1 MNARRRGSSLSPS
14 SPTRT
19 SAGDRTCG
27 ASTIAPGRVE
37 TTWQLADEQL
47 HHLLFRPRLNPD
59 VVARRLESFRHGPY
73 YILKSPQSGTYLRL
87 GQREHA
93 LLDLMDGQR
102 TITEIA
108 VETFYRHR
116 GLGLAPV
123 TQLTELLYREGFL
136 VTAPEVVPVVNQP
149 PSPPDRRAARIR
161 RLVARLF
168 RDEITLPGI
177 DAFVTRLWE
186 SVGRLLLAR
195 PALVLYSLVAVCGLL
210 TFLTSHRLQPVNL
223 FAPRGIEMVLLI
235 ALFVAVLV
243 FCHELAHALVC
254 KSFGRQ
260 VRRGGFALYFGI
272 PIFFVDTTDIWLE
285 DRGRRIAVSAAGPV
299 SDLTL
304 GGVCSLLAEA
314 LPVGAAD
321 TVLFLASIAY
331 LAFLWNLVP
340 LLKLDGYYILVDLI
354 ETPMLRSR
362 SFAFVRDHLLGKL
375 RRRERFD
382 REELLFTCYG
392 LLAGLFSVL
401 LFFYAIRLL
410 EMLLADLIDAVARG
424 GSWLLALLA
433 LLLLIRLGIPL
444 LLRAARALTHTARFA
459 THTLQTLNDDRPP
472 SLGRSSS
479 IGDHHP
485 SAKQ

>member
-1 MNARRRGSSLSPS
+1 MNAKRRGSSLSPS
-14 SPTRT
+14 SPIRT
-19 SAGDRTCG
+19 SAGDRPHG

-37 TTWQLADEQL
+37 TTWQPAYEQL
-47 HHLLFRPRLNPD
+47 DHLLFRPRLNPD
-59 VVARRLESFRHGPY
+59 VVVRRLESYRHGPY

-87 GQREHA
+87 GPREHE

-123 TQLTELLYREGFL
+123 AQLTGLLYREGFL
-136 VTAPEVVPVVNQP
+136 VTAPELAPDQP
-149 PSPPDRRAARIR
+149 PSPPDRPAARIR

-177 DAFVTRLWE
+177 DAFVTRLWA
-186 SVGRLLLAR
+186 SVGRPLLAR
-195 PALVLYSLVAVCGLL
+195 PALALYSLVAVCGLL

-223 FAPRGIEMVLLI
+223 FAPRSIEMVLLL

-285 DRGRRIAVSAAGPV
+285 NRGRRIAVSAAGPV

-304 GGVCSLLAEA
+304 GGACSLLAEA

-331 LAFLWNLVP
+331 LAFLFNLVP
-340 LLKLDGYYILVDLI
+340 LLKLDGYYILVDLFEI
-354 ETPMLRSR
+354 PMLRPR
-362 SFAFVRDHLLGKL
+362 SFAFVRDNLLGKL
-375 RRRERFD
+375 CRRERFD

-401 LFFYAIRLL
+401 MFFYAIRLL
-410 EMLLADLIDAVARG
+410 EMALAGLIDALARG
-424 GSWLLALLA
+424 GSWLLAPLA
-433 LLLLIRLGIPL
+433 LLLLIRLGVPL
-444 LLRAARALTHTARFA
+444 LLRATKALTHTARFA
-459 THTLQTLNDDRPP
+459 THTLQMLDDDRPP
-472 SLGRSSS
+472 NLGRSPS

-485 SAKQ
+485 LSKQ

>member
-1 MNARRRGSSLSPS
+1 
-14 SPTRT
+14 
-19 SAGDRTCG
+19 
-27 ASTIAPGRVE
+27 V
-37 TTWQLADEQL
+37 
-47 HHLLFRPRLNPD
+47 
-59 VVARRLESFRHGPY
+59 RRLESFRHGPY
-73 YILKSPQSGTYLRL
+73 YILKSPQSGSYLRL
-87 GQREHA
+87 GPREHA
-93 LLDLMDGQR
+93 LLELMDGQR
-102 TITEIA
+102 TITEVA

-123 TQLTELLYREGFL
+123 TQFTELLYREGFL
-136 VTAPEVVPVVNQP
+136 VTAPEVVPVVNQT
-149 PSPPDRRAARIR
+149 PSPPDRPAARIR
-161 RLVARLF
+161 RLVVRLF

-177 DAFVTRLWE
+177 DTFVTWLWA
-186 SVGRLLLAR
+186 SVGKLLLAR
-195 PALVLYSLVAVCGLL
+195 AALVFYSLVAVGGLL

-223 FAPRGIEMVLLI
+223 FAPRGIDMVLLI

-285 DRGRRIAVSAAGPV
+285 NRARRIAVSAAGPV

-314 LPVGAAD
+314 LPAGAAE

-340 LLKLDGYYILVDLI
+340 FLKLDGYYILIDLL

-362 SFAFVRDHLLGKL
+362 SFAFVRDNLLGKL
-375 RRRERFD
+375 WRSERFN
-382 REELLFTCYG
+382 REELLFTGYG

-401 LFFYAIRLL
+401 LFFFAIRLL

-424 GSWLLALLA
+424 GSWLLALLG

-444 LLRAARALTHTARFA
+444 LLRAARALTQTARFA
-459 THTLQTLNDDRPP
+459 THTLKMLDD
-472 SLGRSSS
+472 GRTC
-479 IGDHHP
+479 P
-485 SAKQ
+485 FR

>member
-1 MNARRRGSSLSPS
+1 MNAKRRGSSLSRS
-14 SPTRT
+14 SPART
-19 SAGDRTCG
+19 LAGDPPSG

-37 TTWQLADEQL
+37 TTWPPGD
-47 HHLLFRPRLNPD
+47 FRPRLNRD
-59 VVARRLESFRHGPY
+59 VVVRRLESFRHGPY
-73 YILKSPQSGTYLRL
+73 YILKSPQSGSYLRL
-87 GQREHA
+87 GPREHA
-93 LLDLMDGQR
+93 LLELMDGQR
-102 TITEIA
+102 TVTEVA

-123 TQLTELLYREGFL
+123 TQFTELLYREGFL
-136 VTAPEVVPVVNQP
+136 VTAPEAVPLVNQP
-149 PSPPDRRAARIR
+149 PSPPDSSAARIR
-161 RLVARLF
+161 RLVVRLF

-177 DAFVTRLWE
+177 DAFVTRIWA
-186 SVGRLLLAR
+186 SVGHLLLAR
-195 PALVLYSLVAVCGLL
+195 AALLFYGLVAVGGLL

-223 FAPRGIEMVLLI
+223 FAPRGIDTVFLI

-260 VRRGGFALYFGI
+260 VRRGGFALYLGI

-285 DRGRRIAVSAAGPV
+285 NRERRIAVSAAGPV

-314 LPVGAAD
+314 LPASTAE

-331 LAFLWNLVP
+331 LAVLWNLVP
-340 LLKLDGYYILVDLI
+340 FLKLDGYYILIDLL

-362 SFAFVRDHLLGKL
+362 SFAFVRDNLLGKL
-375 RRRERFD
+375 WRRERFS
-382 REELLFTCYG
+382 RGELLFTGYG

-401 LFFYAIRLL
+401 LFFFAIRLL
-410 EMLLADLIDAVARG
+410 KMLLADLIDAVARG

-433 LLLLIRLGIPL
+433 MLLLIRLGIPL
-444 LLRAARALTHTARFA
+444 LLRATRALTQAARFA
-459 THTLQTLNDDRPP
+459 TNTLKMLDD
-472 SLGRSSS
+472 GRTC
-479 IGDHHP
+479 P
-485 SAKQ
+485 FR